1 MMQSLFEGLNCSPL
15 NKVTFL
21 YLLTDSTGLV
31 VKRELSADHLRANL
45 QALVLV
51 DIEGCRKV
59 RHKCFMVAVGLM
71 KI

>member
-1 MMQSLFEGLNCSPL
+1 MMQSLFEGLNFSPL

-21 YLLTDSTGLV
+21 FLLTDSTGLV
-31 VKRELSADHLRANL
+31 IKQELSADHG
-45 QALVLV
+45 QGQSPSTGFST

-59 RHKCFMVAVGLM
+59 RHKCMVAVGLM